1 MYFLRNWIVIC
12 QRQASGYRLSKLRA
26 SRVAEELG
34 PDDEEKRGGNA
45 SSDSDEE
52 DDEPFMDDEER
63 EEWRRKIREVV
74 NMNPEVKREEDPVER
89 RKKIQK
95 LLDDY
100 PLVVEEEDPDWPEDA
115 DGQGFNLDQFFNKIS
130 IKNVKKD
137 DDDDE
142 NDDSE
147 NEIVWRDDDY
157 IRPIKDITTKEW
169 EETVFNDISP
179 LIILVHNRYRRLVFS
194 CSFSAR
200 FSFCLHFLVPLDLFF
215 FLVQHLISDFLSC

>member
-1 MYFLRNWIVIC
+1 MYFLWNWIVIC
-12 QRQASGYRLSKLRA
+12 QTQASNYRLSKLRA

-34 PDDEEKRGGNA
+34 PDDEEKRRGNT
-45 SSDSDEE
+45 SSESDGE
-52 DDEPFMDDEER
+52 DDEPFLDEAER

-74 NMNPEVKREEDPVER
+74 NMNPEVKEEVDPVER

-100 PLVVEEEDPDWPEDA
+100 PLVVEEEDPDWPED
-115 DGQGFNLDQFFNKIS
+115 DEDEGHGFSLDQFFNKIS
-130 IKNVKKD
+130 IKNVKK
-137 DDDDE
+137 DDDE

-157 IRPIKDITTKEW
+157 IRPIKDITTEEW
-169 EETVFNDISP
+169 EETVFKDISP

-194 CSFSAR
+194 CTFSAR
-200 FSFCLHFLVPLDLFF
+200 FSFCLYSLS
-215 FLVQHLISDFLSC
+215 HLIFIFYFFGSASYF